1 MKKSL
6 EDYLTESEKNI
17 MKKLEEDYKKTGD
30 VKSYQTAQQLLSIA
44 ETRRSVNKL
53 NGRDYN
59 VNRF

>member
-30 VKSYQTAQQLLSIA
+30 VKSYQTAQELLSIA
-44 ETRRSVNKL
+44 EARRRMNKL
-53 NGRDYN
+53 KRE
-59 VNRF
+59 RL